1 MPDARPAP
9 DEILKPAE
17 PALVLCPLGFERR
30 AFLRFGKVPIVTTGP
45 GAEGVRRAFAAR
57 DRWPVP
63 NPRLVI
69 LFGLAGGLDPSI
81 AVGTTLLDATTHAS
95 FDPSG
100 TRRARFVEVPA
111 PVSTPE
117 AKARLRAATGADAVD
132 TESATFA
139 ACARTARIP
148 CAIVRGIGDAAGD
161 ALPAEVAGFVDA
173 RGETRL
179 GRVLGALVRRP
190 ALAGEL
196 RRLARDSRAALRDAA
211 FLADAFGAL
220 PAIALCAPTHP
231 FLLFGGSFDPPH
243 ARHASIL
250 REAMR
255 ALGAPCAAAMPA
267 AINPLKCATPPADPD
282 VRLAM
287 CRSAFA
293 ADDVATCGEIRLSR
307 LEIDR
312 DGPSYTIDTV
322 ERLLAD
328 HPHLRGAIRFLVGSD
343 AIRGIERWHRWR
355 ELLEL
360 AHPAVVVRP
369 PDTRDA
375 TERFLGDFARTS
387 GFVAATS
394 WLLDLPPVDLASTGL
409 REAIARGERP
419 AGLSDGVW
427 REIAARRLYG
437 FGGDR

>member
-30 AFLRFGKVPIVTTGP
+30 AFLRFGKVPVVTTGP
-45 GAEGVRRAFAAR
+45 GGEGIRRAFAAR

-63 NPRLVI
+63 NPRLLI
-69 LFGLAGGLDPSI
+69 LFGLAGGLDPAI
-81 AVGTTLLDATTHAS
+81 TVGTTLVDATTHAS

-100 TRRARFVEVPA
+100 TRRARFIEAPA
-111 PVSTPE
+111 AVSTPE
-117 AKARLRAATGADAVD
+117 AKAHLLTATGAHAVD

-139 ACARTARIP
+139 ACARAARIP
-148 CAIVRGIGDAAGD
+148 FAIVRGIGDAAGD

-173 RGETRL
+173 RGETRV

-196 RRLARDSRAALRDAA
+196 RRLARDSRGALRDAA
-211 FLADAFGAL
+211 FLADAYGAM

-250 REAMR
+250 GEAMR
-255 ALGAPCAAAMPA
+255 ALGAPCAAVMPA
-267 AINPLKCATPPADPD
+267 AINPLKCATPPASPEA
-282 VRLAM
+282 RLAM
-287 CRSAFA
+287 CRAAF
-293 ADDVATCGEIRLSR
+293 CGIGSSIGGEIRLSR

-312 DGPSYTIDTV
+312 EGPSFTIDTV
-322 ERLLAD
+322 ERILAEQ
-328 HPHLRGAIRFLVGSD
+328 PHLRGAIRFLVGSD
-343 AIRGIERWHRWR
+343 AIRSIERWHRWR

-369 PDTRDA
+369 PETRDA
-375 TERFLGDFARTS
+375 TARFLGDFARTS
-387 GFVAATS
+387 GFADAPS
-394 WLLDLPPVDLASTGL
+394 WLLDLAPVDLASTGI
-409 REAIARGERP
+409 REAIAQGQRP
-419 AGLSDGVW
+419 EGLSDAVF
-427 REIAARRLYG
+427 REITTRGLYG
-437 FGGDR
+437 SGGAR